1 MAKTKTTANGTAS
14 SSPTEENNHTEP
26 KVRLDVQKTYKLY
39 IGGKFPRTE
48 SGRFYKAESPE
59 GKLIANLC
67 QASRKDFRD
76 AVVAARNAQPGWEG
90 RSAYNRGQIL
100 YRMAEM
106 LEGRKPQFVAELKAL
121 GQTDADATREVEH
134 AIDRLVYYAGWSD
147 KYSQVFSA
155 VNPVDSSHF
164 NFSAPE
170 PMGVISVF
178 APEKPGLLGLISS
191 IIPAVAGGNTVVVL
205 ASNAAPTAAI
215 SFAEV
220 LQTSDL
226 PGGVINILTG
236 FRKELLSHFSS
247 HKDVN
252 AMIYCGTDPAEI
264 AGIRERAAENLKRVI
279 VWGREEWYS
288 PESQGP
294 YFIMDTQ
301 EIKTTWHP
309 VGQ

>member
-1 MAKTKTTANGTAS
+1 MAKTKTTANGADTSNA
-14 SSPTEENNHTEP
+14 ENGAYL
-26 KVRLDVQKTYKLY
+26 RLDVQKTYKLY

-48 SGRFYKAESPE
+48 SGRFYKAEGPD

-76 AVVAARNAQPGWEG
+76 AVVVARNAQPGWAA
-90 RSAYNRGQIL
+90 RSAYNRGQII

-106 LEGRKPQFVAELKAL
+106 LEGRKTQFEAELIAL
-121 GQTDADATREVEH
+121 GHKPAEAQTEVETT
-134 AIDRLVYYAGWSD
+134 IDRLVYYAGWTD
-147 KYSQVFSA
+147 KYSQIFSS

-164 NFSAPE
+164 NFSVPE
-170 PMGVISVF
+170 PMGVISIL
-178 APEKPGLLGLISS
+178 APEKPGFLGLISA
-191 IIPAVAGGNTVVVL
+191 IIPAVAGGNTVIVL
-205 ASNAAPTAAI
+205 ASNTAATAAI

-236 FRKELLSHFSS
+236 FQKELISHFSS

-252 AMIYCGTDPAEI
+252 ALIYCDPEQAI
-264 AGIRERAAENLKRVI
+264 LTSIRERAAENLKRVLT
-279 VWGREEWYS
+279 WN
-288 PESQGP
+288 PEDWFSKEAQGP